1 MCRARMRRSPRASSP
16 LTILVSQAARERECK
31 CSLLYKGA
39 RHWTQIS
46 DPQRAMHS
54 LLVASSSALA
64 LRARPPQLVASSS
77 AARAARSPTTARRK
91 LLCGSRCAL
100 AHHSSSQAPRWLAL
114 RAHPPQLVVASS
126 ALALRARSR
135 CALAR
140 HSSSQAYRA
149 LVLLD
154 GRCRKLPLP
163 SVRSRLRPCGS
174 EIGPAWHLFG
184 LLAAPQTWRGASAR
198 PRLAAVK
205 RLGSNNLNEPQ
216 EPPSP
221 PTPQTTPRTQGH
233 NSARLIRRARGPFES
248 GG

>member
-1 MCRARMRRSPRASSP
+1 
-16 LTILVSQAARERECK
+16 
-31 CSLLYKGA
+31 
-39 RHWTQIS
+39 
-46 DPQRAMHS
+46 MHS

-64 LRARPPQLVASSS
+64 LRACPPQLVASSS
-77 AARAARSPTTARRK
+77 AARAARSPTTARR
-91 LLCGSRCAL
+91 CAL
-100 AHHSSSQAPRWLAL
+100 G
-114 RAHPPQLVVASS
+114 SS
-126 ALALRARSR
+126 ARAARSPATARRTLLGARAARSPPRRLALRARSR

-154 GRCRKLPLP
+154 GRSRKLPLP

-174 EIGPAWHLFG
+174 EVVSAWHLFG
-184 LLAAPQTWRGASAR
+184 FRSRAQTWCGASAR

-221 PTPQTTPRTQGH
+221 PTFQTTPRTQGH
-233 NSARLIRRARGPFES
+233 NSARLRRARGPFES

>member
-1 MCRARMRRSPRASSP
+1 
-16 LTILVSQAARERECK
+16 
-31 CSLLYKGA
+31 
-39 RHWTQIS
+39 
-46 DPQRAMHS
+46 MHS

-77 AARAARSPTTARRK
+77 VARAARSPTTARCR
-91 LLCGSRCAL
+91 LLGARAARSP
-100 AHHSSSQAPRWLAL
+100 PR
-114 RAHPPQLVVASS
+114 R
-126 ALALRARSR
+126 LALRARSR

-154 GRCRKLPLP
+154 GRSRKLPLP

-174 EIGPAWHLFG
+174 EVLVRLCKTHRLP
-184 LLAAPQTWRGASAR
+184 APQTWCGASAR

-205 RLGSNNLNEPQ
+205 RLGSNVCHEPQ

-221 PTPQTTPRTQGH
+221 PTFQTTPRTQGH
-233 NSARLIRRARGPFES
+233 NSARLRRARGPFES

>member
-1 MCRARMRRSPRASSP
+1 M
-16 LTILVSQAARERECK
+16 
-31 CSLLYKGA
+31 GA

-46 DPQRAMHS
+46 DPQRAIHS

-64 LRARPPQLVASSS
+64 LRARSPQLVASSS
-77 AARAARSPTTARRK
+77 AARAARSSTTARRK
-91 LLCGSRCAL
+91 LLGDSRCAL

-126 ALALRARSR
+126 ALALRARLLGGSR

-140 HSSSQAYRA
+140 VVRSPATAR
-149 LVLLD
+149 
-154 GRCRKLPLP
+154 RKLI
-163 SVRSRLRPCGS
+163 VRWYSLMDEAESFLFLLFAADFALAAARF
-174 EIGPAWHLFG
+174 LFG
-184 LLAAPQTWRGASAR
+184 IAKSERWPRLPTWRGASAR

-205 RLGSNNLNEPQ
+205 RLGSNVCHEPQ

-221 PTPQTTPRTQGH
+221 PTSHTTPRTQGH
-233 NSARLIRRARGPFES
+233 NSARLRRARGQFES